1 MRVLPHDDP
10 AARERFSGESTSA
23 CMISLDRGL
32 RVVAANQEMFRRLC
46 DIGSDDVCGSSFCD
60 LLDGSIRTKVRSQME
75 RLLDGQQARFRE
87 RSVALSGPVLSLRG
101 DLMATAVARNAG
113 SVEGVVAVLR
123 PDGTAQPVAR
133 GGPRKILSDMDARIL
148 EGVASGASTVQL
160 ASNLYLSRG
169 GVEYHVTA
177 LLRKMK
183 VKNRPALISKA
194 YSMGFFDLGSWPPQV
209 VPDHVK

>member
-1 MRVLPHDDP
+1 MRVLSYDASD
-10 AARERFSGESTSA
+10 RDRFPTDSTSA

-32 RVVAANQEMFRRLC
+32 RVVAANQEMFRRLG
-46 DIGSDDVCGSSFCD
+46 DIGSREVCGSSFCE
-60 LLDGSIRTKVRSQME
+60 LLDASIRTKVRSQME

-87 RSVALSGPVLSLRG
+87 RSVAFTGPESSLRG
-101 DLMATAVARNAG
+101 DLMATAVARGAG
-113 SVEGVVAVLR
+113 RVEGVVATLR
-123 PDGTAQPVAR
+123 TDANKAEAPRSA
-133 GGPRKILSDMDARIL
+133 PRKILSDMDARIL

-160 ASNLYLSRG
+160 ASTLYLSRG